1 MKEKNRF
8 YKVQLI
14 WIRIRH
20 GLFLY
25 SVRNLLTRIGIDI
38 EPYYWIQEGLD
49 KNIAPEIKGNDS
61 EYLLGELNLE
71 EVKKVI
77 SNSSGMSLLLD
88 KIVKKFNNGQI
99 CIALKHQN
107 EVAAYMFIELNDFI
121 YRHKTIPIK
130 NNEAY
135 LLNMYTF
142 QSYRGKNL
150 APYLRYKS
158 YEKLKDMGRVSLY
171 SITTYFN
178 TSSMK
183 FKKKLEAKKLN
194 LSISIELFKKFHW
207 HFLIKEYKN

>member
-8 YKVQLI
+8 YKLQLI
-14 WIRIRH
+14 WIRIRN

-38 EPYYWIQEGLD
+38 DPYYLIQEGLN
-49 KNIAPEIKGNDS
+49 KNNAPKIKGNDS
-61 EYLLGELNLE
+61 DYLLVELNLE

-77 SNSSGMSLLLD
+77 SNSAGMILLLD
-88 KIVKKFNNGQI
+88 KIVEEFNNGQI

-121 YRHKTIPIK
+121 TRHQTISIK

-158 YEKLKDMGRVSLY
+158 YEKLKDMGRDSLY

-183 FKKKLEAKKLN
+183 FKKKLDAKKLN
-194 LSISIELFKKFHW
+194 LSISIKLFKKFHW